1 MRPFPLPPF
10 VEERLPSGLTLRA
23 ARWGKR
29 PSVAA
34 ALLFPGAGSVSD
46 SEGLEGLAEVAS
58 DTFLDGTRSR
68 SGRELAEAID
78 DLALSLDVSAGYD
91 SAVAHM
97 AVLERDLDAGLTL
110 FAEVLSEPAFL
121 EVEVDRNRRR
131 HVDSLREQRSEP
143 DFLGRERL
151 LAELYP
157 GHPYGRLAATE
168 KGLLSLTAADVQRFF
183 SSRFTFTNATLVLVG
198 PGDEGTLLSAA
209 ARAFRT
215 AAPGATPAWAPPSP
229 PAPRSGLSFHLI
241 DRKESVQTNLLFA
254 RPALR
259 RADPL
264 FVAAV
269 VANQSL
275 GGGASSRLFRVLRE
289 ERGLTYGTYSSVA
302 PRLTAGHFGASIDCR
317 TDATREALA
326 GLLDLIRA
334 FAAEGPTEEE
344 HARSRRYLTGSFAI
358 SHETPGALVQDE
370 LTRILHGLPEDAWQT
385 WRERVDRV
393 TREEARDVAAR
404 FFSPEVGVVTAVGQ
418 AAVIRPVLESFG
430 ETTVWDADGPRV

>member
-10 VEERLPSGLTLRA
+10 VEQRLSSGLTLRA
-23 ARWGKR
+23 ACWGKR

-46 SEGLEGLAEVAS
+46 PEGFEGLAEVAS

-68 SGRELAEAID
+68 SGQELAEAVD
-78 DLALSLDVSAGYD
+78 DLAMSLGVSAGYD

-97 AVLERDLDAGLTL
+97 AVLERDLDAGLSL
-110 FAEVLSEPAFL
+110 FAEVLSEPAFR
-121 EVEVDRNRRR
+121 EEEVDRNRRR

-151 LAELYP
+151 MAELYP

-168 KGLLSLTAADVQRFF
+168 KGLLALTSDDVRAFY
-183 SSRFTFTNATLVLVG
+183 SSRFRFANATLVLVG
-198 PGDEGTLLSAA
+198 PGDEGALLSSA

-215 AAPGATPAWAPPSP
+215 ASPGDASVRAPLSP
-229 PAPRSGLSFHLI
+229 PAPRGGLSFHLI

-264 FVAAV
+264 FETSV

-275 GGGASSRLFRVLRE
+275 GGGASSRLFHVLRE
-289 ERGLTYGTYSSVA
+289 ERGLTYGTYSSVS

-317 TDATREALA
+317 TDATREALS

-334 FAAEGPTEEE
+334 FAGEGPTEEE
-344 HARSRRYLTGSFAI
+344 HSRSRRFLTGSFAI
-358 SHETPGALVQDE
+358 SHETPAALVQDE
-370 LTRILHGLPEDAWQT
+370 LTRILHGLPEDT
-385 WRERVDRV
+385 WRTWRDRVDRV
-393 TREEARDVAAR
+393 TQEEARNVAAR

-418 AAVIRPVLESFG
+418 AAVVRPILESFG
-430 ETTVWDADGPRV
+430 ETTVWDADGPRI